1 MRHLTELLTLCL
13 FTPEPVGGNMMNKRI
28 LSLFFSLLFTLT
40 VYPSFAELNE
50 EELFIEDWII
60 GSEEDEGLGIVE
72 TDGSRTITITCTGDL
87 TIGGDNYHKKGKKF
101 YDELNKNDN
110 NISFTMANVRDIFK
124 QDDLTLVNFEG
135 TFTDTKYVPDNKKGN
150 DFIFNISPSYVNVL
164 TDNYIEAVS
173 LENNHIRD
181 HGDEGFSDTVETLKN
196 AGIVYSYSKQYGVFT
211 IDGISIA
218 MLSYLCIDRYD
229 KPVDGYANLY
239 EKVAADIK
247 SVKQQYPIVIVSFHW
262 GIEKYYRPTE
272 NQLKMGR
279 LAVDSGADLVIGH
292 HSHRI
297 NPIEEYK
304 GVYICYSLGNFCF
317 SGNDKPDDMN
327 SFLFQTRFRI
337 SKNGETIT
345 NTGFR
350 IIPIRIT
357 SLKDKNNYVPTPI
370 DDDMKIEGIINTL
383 KDNGRK
389 YLEYPV
395 SEYPLRWKD

>member
-1 MRHLTELLTLCL
+1 MKRRFIALISAFLLAV
-13 FTPEPVGGNMMNKRI
+13 P
-28 LSLFFSLLFTLT
+28 SLAFSADLD
-40 VYPSFAELNE
+40 E
-50 EELFIEDWII
+50 EELYFEDWV
-60 GSEEDEGLGIVE
+60 EETDEENGLGIVE
-72 TDGSRTITITCTGDL
+72 TDGSRTITVTCTGDL
-87 TIGGDNYHKKGKKF
+87 TIGGDNYHHKGKKF
-101 YDELNKNDN
+101 YDELKKNDD
-110 NISFTMANVRDIFK
+110 NISFTMVNVRDIFK
-124 QDDLTLVNFEG
+124 HDDLTLVNFEG
-135 TFTDTKYVPDNKKGN
+135 TFTESKYVPDKKKGN

-173 LENNHIRD
+173 LENNHVMD
-181 HGDEGFSDTVETLKN
+181 HGDEGYEDTIQTLRDAK
-196 AGIVYSYSKQYGVFT
+196 IVYSTSTQMGVFSVKD
-211 IDGISIA
+211 IDIA

-229 KPVDGYANLY
+229 KPIGDYDNLY
-239 EKVAADIK
+239 DKVAADIK
-247 SVKQQYPIVIVSFHW
+247 ATKQLYPIVIVSFHW

-272 NQLKMGR
+272 NQIKMGR

-317 SGNDKPDDMN
+317 SGNDRPDDMN
-327 SFLFQTRFRI
+327 SFIFQTRFRVT
-337 SKNGETIT
+337 KNGDVS
-345 NTGFR
+345 NKGFR

-370 DDDMKIEGIINTL
+370 TDDMKIEGLINTL

-395 SEYPLRWKD
+395 AEYPLEWKD

>member
-1 MRHLTELLTLCL
+1 MIRKCFHMFIILLVMIPMC
-13 FTPEPVGGNMMNKRI
+13 
-28 LSLFFSLLFTLT
+28 
-40 VYPSFAELNE
+40 VYAADLNE
-50 EELFIEDWII
+50 EELYIEDFYI
-60 GSEEDEGLGIVE
+60 GSEEEELGIVE

-101 YDELNKNDN
+101 YDELKKNND

-135 TFTDTKYVPDNKKGN
+135 TFTDRKDVPDSKKGN
-150 DFIFNISPSYVNVL
+150 DFLFNISPKYVNIL

-173 LENNHIRD
+173 LENNHVMD
-181 HGDEGFSDTVETLKN
+181 HGQEGYEETMETLRD
-196 AGIVYSYSKQYGVFT
+196 AGIIYSNSTQIGEYIFDND
-211 IDGISIA
+211 IRIA
-218 MLSYLCIDRYD
+218 MLSYLCIDRYN
-229 KPVDGYANLY
+229 KPVGGYDNLY
-239 EKVAADIK
+239 DKVAADIRYTK
-247 SVKQQYPIVIVSFHW
+247 EDLKYDIVIVSFHW
-262 GIEKYYRPTE
+262 GKELYYYPTD

-279 LAVDSGADLVIGH
+279 WAVDSGADLVIGH

-297 NPIEEYK
+297 NPIEQYK

-317 SGNDKPDDMN
+317 SGNDRPSDMN
-327 SFLFQTRFRI
+327 SYIFQTRFRV
-337 SKNGETIT
+337 SKNREIT

-357 SLKDKNNYVPTPI
+357 SLKDRNNYVPTPVT
-370 DDDMKIEGIINTL
+370 DDMRIEGIINTL

-395 SEYPLRWKD
+395 AEYPLDWKY